1 MRNKR
6 RNATQ
11 GKADA
16 MNSENIIGINVAN
29 GVSILV
35 MGAFGGLLLAAAR
48 HFISG
53 GGKATLASGPRVPGT

>member
-1 MRNKR
+1 
-6 RNATQ
+6 
-11 GKADA
+11 
-16 MNSENIIGINVAN
+16 MNNENIIGINVAN